1 MMKRSFEK
9 NLPYYLLLIFLIV
22 LVILAFLSEGTFGGA
37 DDISHYKYSRY
48 AFKHPELFLD
58 TWGKPLFTMLMA
70 PFAQFGHN
78 GVKVF
83 NILLGLGAALL
94 TYLTAQRLNY
104 KYPVMALF
112 LLVFAPLY
120 TVVMISGLTEILFSF
135 ILILGIY
142 LFFKNRS
149 IWSCIVISLLPF
161 VRTEGFIIF
170 PLFLLAY
177 LLNRQWKAIPFILTG
192 FLFFSF
198 IGSFHYGDFFWLIN
212 NNPYTGEASDI
223 YGSGALFHFVNK
235 YILIFGLPLLVLI
248 LAGMLYIPV
257 YFFSSRKEKRYPY
270 LNEMLVGFL
279 PFIIYFAAHSY
290 VWWQGVGNSGGSIKV
305 MAAVLPSAALLA
317 LFGWNGLMRWLPL
330 LKSIKIV
337 LAVMLSL
344 LMIFT
349 SFRAHKI
356 PVELDRTQRILKGA
370 AEWLKVSAYTGHKIY
385 FWDPYWWF
393 FLEMDPTDRERISQ
407 YIPDALQPQNHI
419 KPGSLVLW
427 DAHFAPNEG
436 QVTLNSLMDNPYFRL
451 INVFRPDVPFKVL
464 GGYDYEIYI
473 FERTDIEQE
482 TDNRV
487 ILEQLL
493 IKKAA
498 SYRER
503 VLAYFDFEYSGHAPD
518 SLYFNNEIFRSG
530 SYSYL
535 MNKDHE
541 FIPGIEM
548 PIKEIDPVEGA
559 RIIASVFCYFDT
571 VYQID
576 PPLLV
581 LSVQHR
587 KKLLYYNTWEIPP
600 GLPREWKES
609 SFDEALPDWKS
620 PDDIL
625 KVYIWNRGRQK
636 VHIDDFSI
644 SLKEPLK
651 DGLN

>member
-1 MMKRSFEK
+1 MKRSFEK

-94 TYLTAQRLNY
+94 TFFTAKKLNY
-104 KYPVMALF
+104 KYPVLALF

-177 LLNRQWKAIPFILTG
+177 LLNGKWKAIPFILTG
-192 FLFFSF
+192 FVFFSF

-235 YILIFGLPLLVLI
+235 YRLIFGLPLLVLI
-248 LAGMLYIPV
+248 LAGMMYIPV

-270 LNEMLVGFL
+270 LNEVLVGFL
-279 PFIIYFAAHSY
+279 PFFIYFAAHSY

-330 LKSIKIV
+330 SKSIKIT

-349 SFRAHKI
+349 SFKAHKI
-356 PVELDRTQRILKGA
+356 PVELGRTQQILKGA
-370 AEWLKVSAYTGHKIY
+370 AKWLKGSAYTDSKLY
-385 FWDPYWWF
+385 YWDPYWWV
-393 FLEMDPTDRERISQ
+393 FLEMDPTDRGKISQ

-427 DAHFAPNEG
+427 DAHFAANEG
-436 QVTLNSLMDNPYFRL
+436 QVRLNSLMDNPYFRL
-451 INVFRPDVPFKVL
+451 INVFRPDVPFLVL
-464 GGYDYEIYI
+464 GGYNYEIYI
-473 FERTDIEQE
+473 FERTDSEQE
-482 TDNRV
+482 TNNRM

-493 IKKAA
+493 IRKAA

-503 VLAYFDFEYSGHAPD
+503 VLAYFDFEYSGQTPD
-518 SLYFNNEIFRSG
+518 SLYFSSEIVRSG

-535 MNKDHE
+535 MNEANE
-541 FIPGIEM
+541 FSPGIEM
-548 PIKEIDPVEGA
+548 PIKDLNTTEGA
-559 RIIASVFCYFDT
+559 RISASIFHHFNSAP
-571 VYQID
+571 QEN

-581 LSVQHR
+581 LSLQ
-587 KKLLYYNTWEIPP
+587 KKEKIFFYQAWEIRPVMFH
-600 GLPREWKES
+600 EWEES
-609 SFDEALPDWKS
+609 SFEHALPEWKS
-620 PDDIL
+620 PNDIL
-625 KVYIWNRGRQK
+625 KVYIWNKGRQQF
-636 VHIDDFSI
+636 HIDDFSI
-644 SLKEPLK
+644 SLREPLK